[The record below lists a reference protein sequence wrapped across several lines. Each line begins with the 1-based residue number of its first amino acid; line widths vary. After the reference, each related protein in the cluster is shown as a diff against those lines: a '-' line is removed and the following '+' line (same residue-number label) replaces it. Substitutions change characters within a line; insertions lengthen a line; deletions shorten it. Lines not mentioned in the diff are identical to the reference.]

1 MLTKAEDADA
11 RRDALRALSS
21 FVRVRLVSLER
32 SLPRPLSPLSLYA
45 FMRAR
50 AGATMPL
57 CRLRGDTVPNPA
69 RAIARLLRVLTA
81 TALFTAGTVLAQAP
95 EPVTTFAGAPPS
107 GRYAFASWT
116 PKTLAELAQGSRSG
130 AAVAV
135 IGHLFLPSGAD
146 KVPAVVLVHGSGGVY
161 DALLDF
167 WPKQFNAAGFAVFTL
182 DMFAPR
188 GVQSTA
194 EDQSQVPFAADVA
207 DAFAALRMLAT
218 HPRIDARR
226 IAIMGFSRGGTAAL
240 RTGVEK
246 IIAGQQLPDGLRYA
260 AIVPVYGGGC
270 TGVFR
275 LVVKPGVF
283 APSPM
288 LFIHGDA
295 DDYTPIGPC
304 QDYAGRIGKS
314 GTPVQFVVIEGAH
327 HKFDADDLRR
337 HHVRNAART
346 KADCPLEV
354 DLDTGFAYDR
364 TTGARL
370 QGAAFT
376 EAQNG
381 CRAFGAT
388 VEGSRAARDKAARAA
403 VAFLESTF
411 AR

>member
-1 MLTKAEDADA
+1 MSKFAAAPRRHLRMLAAA
-11 RRDALRALSS
+11 AALGAAL
-21 FVRVRLVSLER
+21 
-32 SLPRPLSPLSLYA
+32 A
-45 FMRAR
+45 AH
-50 AGATMPL
+50 
-57 CRLRGDTVPNPA
+57 
-69 RAIARLLRVLTA
+69 
-81 TALFTAGTVLAQAP
+81 AQAP
-95 EPVTTFAGAPPS
+95 EVVASFAGGPPT
-107 GRYAFASWT
+107 GRYVFASWT
-116 PKTLAELAQGSRSG
+116 PRTLAELAQGNKGG
-130 AAVAV
+130 ATVNV
-135 IGHLFLPSGAD
+135 VGHLFLPPGAD

-167 WPKQFNAAGFAVFTL
+167 WPKRFNVAGFAVFSL

-207 DAFAALRMLAT
+207 DAFAALHLLAT
-218 HPRIDARR
+218 HPRVDARQ

-246 IIAGQQLPDGLRYA
+246 VIAGQRLPDGLRYA

-304 QDYAGRIGKS
+304 QDYADRIGKA
-314 GTPVQFVVIEGAH
+314 GTPVQFLVIEGAH

-337 HHVRNAART
+337 HYVRNATRT
-346 KADCPLEV
+346 RPDCPLEV
-354 DLDTGFAYDR
+354 DVDTGFAYDR

-376 EAQNG
+376 EVQNG
-381 CRAFGAT
+381 CRAVGAT
-388 VEGSRAARDKAARAA
+388 VEGSRAARDKAAQAA
-403 VAFLESTF
+403 VAFLKSTF